1 MAPARGSGRGTV
13 KNIILRALI
22 AMTAVVGLA
31 TPASAAVELDIKRAI
46 VEVVLDNLGVE
57 ASDEFITTIAQD
69 LVTSELDSGLV
80 TSVTN
85 LLDTNG
91 DPRNIIESQTD
102 ADGDGVP
109 DEGAALSVADDD
121 DDNETNSGN
130 NSGGNSGSNSG
141 GGTNSGSNSGN
152 SPGESEEEEPEEDEE
167 DSEDGESEEED
178 DEDESEE
185 EDDD

>member
-1 MAPARGSGRGTV
+1 MAPARRSGRGKV
-13 KNIILRALI
+13 KNIIVRALI

-46 VEVVLDNLGVE
+46 IEVVLDNLGVE
-57 ASDEFITTIAQD
+57 ASAEFITSIAQD
-69 LVTSELDSGLV
+69 LDTATLDSGLV

-121 DDNETNSGN
+121 DDNQSNSGT
-130 NSGGNSGSNSG
+130 NSG
-141 GGTNSGSNSGN
+141 GGTNSGSTSGN
-152 SPGESEEEEPEEDEE
+152 NSGESEEEEAEEEEEPEDEE
-167 DSEDGESEEED
+167 ESEEE
-178 DEDESEE
+178 ESED